1 MNKPIVII
9 AIAAVLFLSKSKP
22 KSMPKPTTLTQTQ
35 FIQSIA
41 PMVKAEAA
49 KIKVPYLAM
58 IAQIIL
64 ETNWGKSGLWAKY
77 YNPGGI
83 KAVAGQPF
91 IELLTQEDADPTKND
106 GKTKTVKQKFAR
118 YKTPAE
124 GIAAYGRILTN
135 RYFKQY
141 AGKTN
146 DPKQYIALLQSGK
159 PKYASDDKYAAKVAT
174 VIDRLQSMAV

>member
-1 MNKPIVII
+1 MKKATILI
-9 AIAAVLFLSKSKP
+9 AVAALFFLSKSKP
-22 KSMPKPTTLTQTQ
+22 KTMAKPTTQTQTD
-35 FIQSIA
+35 FIKSIA
-41 PMVKAEAA
+41 PLVKAEAQ
-49 KIKVPYLAM
+49 KINVPYLAM
-58 IAQIIL
+58 QAQIIL
-64 ETNWGKSGLWAKY
+64 ETNWGKSGLWFKY
-77 YNPGGI
+77 FNPGGI

-91 IELLTQEDADPTKND
+91 VELLTQEDADPTKND

-159 PKYASDDKYAAKVAT
+159 PKYATDDKYAAKVAT